1 MKFDKKQLLLYAI
14 TDRRYLGGRTLE
26 EQVEEALK
34 GGVTMVQL
42 REKDLSD
49 KEFIEEARVLRA
61 ICSEYGVPLI
71 INDRVDVALE
81 AGADGVHV
89 GREDESVRLIRK
101 RVGPGFIIGS
111 TAKTLEQA
119 GAAEREGA
127 DYIGVGAMF
136 PSPTKETALG
146 ISLEDLKNISASV
159 SIPSVAI
166 GGISAENIALL
177 EGGGMS
183 GIAVI
188 SAIFAAED
196 IVKKTKELRKSAERL
211 CR

>member
-89 GREDESVRLIRK
+89 GIEDESVSLIRK

>member
-89 GREDESVRLIRK
+89 GREDESVSLIRK

>member
-49 KEFIEEARVLRA
+49 KEFIEEARVLKA

-89 GREDESVRLIRK
+89 GVEDESVSLIRK

-196 IVKKTKELRKSAERL
+196 IVQKTKELRKSAERL

>member
-89 GREDESVRLIRK
+89 GIEDESVSLIRK

-119 GAAEREGA
+119 DAAEREGA

-166 GGISAENIALL
+166 GGISAENIVLL

>member
-89 GREDESVRLIRK
+89 GREDESVSLIRK

-111 TAKTLEQA
+111 TAKTVEQA

>member
-89 GREDESVRLIRK
+89 GREDESVSLIRK

-146 ISLEDLKNISASV
+146 IGLEDLKNISASV

>member
-1 MKFDKKQLLLYAI
+1 MKFDKKHLLLYAI

-89 GREDESVRLIRK
+89 GREDESVSLIRK